1 MIIEQNQ
8 QENLDYYANLL
19 KDKYNIS
26 DEKLFMD
33 YDTNRIKIENEY
45 FPLDK
50 RIGIIDS
57 P

>member
-19 KDKYNIS
+19 KDEYNIS

-33 YDTNRIKIENEY
+33 
-45 FPLDK
+45 
-50 RIGIIDS
+50 
-57 P
+57 